1 MSSPSSDAA
10 PDQSKTASKPKPAV
24 RPAAKPAVKPAAK
37 KPAPRTKTAAAPKSP
52 AAPAKVAKVAKPAE
66 IKKPKLV
73 RDSFTM
79 PQIDHDMI
87 KQCKKTAVATG
98 RETKK
103 SEVVRAAIR
112 CFAALSMP
120 QQLAAYAA
128 LQTIPLGRPKAK

>member
-1 MSSPSSDAA
+1 MASPSNTTPVARKS
-10 PDQSKTASKPKPAV
+10 ASKPKSAA
-24 RPAAKPAVKPAAK
+24 RPAAKPAAK
-37 KPAPRTKTAAAPKSP
+37 KLAPGAKVAVAPKSP
-52 AAPAKVAKVAKPAE
+52 ALAKLAKAGKPAE

-79 PQIDHDMI
+79 PQIDHDLI
-87 KQCKKTAVATG
+87 KQCKKMAVAKG

-103 SEVVRAAIR
+103 SEVVRAAIH

-128 LQTIPLGRPKAK
+128 LQAIPLGRPKAK